1 MTKLADIARVLNL
14 DVSVISRALSQS
26 PKNQRRVNPETR
38 KPILETAEKMNYVPD
53 RSAAFLRQKKAPTIL
68 CYLPGYTDR
77 LLGNLVM
84 GISEEASRQKF
95 PVSFFFGKK
104 NVDFEMFLDALTK
117 IKHSAVITY
126 PPNQMTAN
134 CGKKLED
141 YHQRGGHIL
150 ILNACSNGG
159 IRDERFVGMPQFQI
173 NDVYGGKLVA
183 EHFLNKGVGCF
194 FYTRPYPSYESR
206 YLGYKRTLAERGFS
220 SKIYS
225 VTSFIKA
232 VKSGHKVGIFALTDS
247 EAVNI
252 MLSLASQGY
261 RAGVDYLL
269 SGHDDQFLSSRLI
282 PSLTTVHQPTL
293 EEGILA
299 VKKVICLM
307 EGGTVE
313 NELLNPWLMIREST
327 GGSCPDLE
335 HPESETV
342 MQ

>member
-1 MTKLADIARVLNL
+1 MTKLTDIARFLNL

-26 PKNQRRVNPETR
+26 PENQRRVNPETR
-38 KPILETAEKMNYVPD
+38 KRILETAEKMNYVPD
-53 RSAAFLRQKKAPTIL
+53 RSAAFFRQKKAPTIL

-95 PVSFFFGKK
+95 PVNFFFGKK
-104 NVDFEMFLDALTK
+104 NADFEIFLDALTK

-126 PPNQMTAN
+126 PPNQMTADFR
-134 CGKKLED
+134 KKLED
-141 YHQRGGHIL
+141 YHQSGGHIL

-159 IRDERFVGMPQFQI
+159 IQYERFAGMPQFQI

-183 EHFLNKGVGCF
+183 EHFLNEGVGCF
-194 FYTRPYPSYESR
+194 FFTTVYPPYESR
-206 YLGYKRTLAERGFS
+206 CLGYKQTLKERGYTGQT
-220 SKIYS
+220 YS
-225 VTSFIKA
+225 VTSFTKA
-232 VKSGHKVGIFALTDS
+232 VKSGQKVGIFALTDA

-252 MLSLASQGY
+252 MLTLASLGY
-261 RAGVDYLL
+261 RAGKDYLL
-269 SGHDDQFLSSRLI
+269 SGHDDQFLSARLT

-335 HPESETV
+335 HPESETILS
-342 MQ
+342 